1 MLLLSDFDYEL
12 PEERIAQV
20 PIEPRNAS
28 RLMVLD
34 PVKKTI
40 MHRHF
45 YDLKEFL
52 VPGDTLIFNDTRVM
66 PARLI
71 GHRENTGGK
80 VEVFLLR
87 RLDATHWET
96 LVKPGKK
103 ARPGNC
109 IVFSEDLRCTI
120 TDHTDFGGRIV
131 AFQFDGVFEEILD
144 RLGETPLPPYIHEK
158 LEDKERYQTVYNRE
172 EGSAAAPTA
181 GLHFTKEQ
189 MQELREMSVNLGF
202 VTLHVGLG
210 TFRPV
215 NVENIKQHEMHK
227 EFYRI
232 SDETAK
238 LVMDTKR
245 AGHRVIA
252 VGTTSI
258 RTLES
263 AALAPGKIEGRSGWT
278 EIFIYPGYDFK
289 IVDALITNFHL
300 PKSTLIMLISA
311 FGGRKFILDA
321 YRTAV
326 KEKYRFFSFGDAMF
340 LQVQQPKDE
349 RDKELAELEATHQTE
364 E

>member
-1 MLLLSDFDYEL
+1 MLLLSDFDYDL
-12 PEERIAQV
+12 PEERIAQT

-34 PVKKTI
+34 PVEKTI
-40 MHRHF
+40 DHRHF

-52 VPGDTLIFNDTRVM
+52 EPGDTLIFNDTRVM

-71 GHRENTGGK
+71 GHRDQTGGK

-87 RLDATHWET
+87 RIDGTHWET

-103 ARPGNC
+103 AKPGN
-109 IVFSEDLRCTI
+109 IIRFSDELSCEV

-131 AFQFDGVFEEILD
+131 EFRFDGIFEEILD
-144 RLGETPLPPYIHEK
+144 RLGETPLPPYIHER

-189 MQELREMSVNLGF
+189 MQELKERGVNLGF

-215 NVENIKQHEMHK
+215 NVEDIEQHDMHK

-238 LVMDTKR
+238 LVMDTKA

-263 AALAPGKIEGRSGWT
+263 AATAKGQIAGKSGWT

-289 IVDALITNFHL
+289 IVDGIITNFHL

-311 FGGRKFILDA
+311 FAGRNFVLQA
-321 YRTAV
+321 YKTAV
-326 KEKYRFFSFGDAMF
+326 EMKYRFFSFGDAMY
-340 LQVQQPKDE
+340 LSAPQDKDE
-349 RDKELAELEATHQTE
+349 RDQELAELERSHADA
-364 E
+364 

>member
-1 MLLLSDFDYEL
+1 MLLLSDFDYDL
-12 PEERIAQV
+12 PEERIAQT

-34 PVKKTI
+34 PVEKTI
-40 MHRHF
+40 DHRHF

-52 VPGDTLIFNDTRVM
+52 EPGDTLIFNDTRVM

-71 GHRENTGGK
+71 GHRDQTGGK

-87 RLDATHWET
+87 RIDGTHWET

-103 ARPGNC
+103 AKPGN
-109 IVFSEDLRCTI
+109 IIRFSDELSCEV

-131 AFQFDGVFEEILD
+131 EFRFDGIFEEILD
-144 RLGETPLPPYIHEK
+144 RLGETPLPPYIHER

-189 MQELREMSVNLGF
+189 MQELKDRGVNLGF

-215 NVENIKQHEMHK
+215 NVEDIEQHDMHK

-238 LVMDTKR
+238 LVMDTKA

-263 AALAPGKIEGRSGWT
+263 AATAKGQIAGKSGWT

-289 IVDALITNFHL
+289 IVDGIITNFHL

-311 FGGRKFILDA
+311 FAGRNFVLQA
-321 YRTAV
+321 YKTAV
-326 KEKYRFFSFGDAMF
+326 EMKYRFFSFGDAMY
-340 LQVQQPKDE
+340 LSAPQDKDE
-349 RDKELAELEATHQTE
+349 RDQELAELERSHADA
-364 E
+364 

>member
-1 MLLLSDFDYEL
+1 MLLSDFDYNL
-12 PEERIAQV
+12 PEERIAQT

-28 RLMVLD
+28 RLMVLNPQD
-34 PVKKTI
+34 KSIQHK
-40 MHRHF
+40 HF

-52 VPGDTLIFNDTRVM
+52 VPGDTLIFNDTRVL

-71 GHRENTGGK
+71 GHRAQTGGK

-87 RLDATHWET
+87 RLDTTHWET

-103 ARPGNC
+103 ARPGNE
-109 IVFSEDLRCTI
+109 IVFSDELSCLVTE
-120 TDHTDFGGRIV
+120 HTDFGGRIV
-131 AFQFDGVFEEILD
+131 EFKFDGVFEEILD

-158 LEDKERYQTVYNRE
+158 LDDKERYQTVYNRE

-189 MQELREMSVNLGF
+189 MQELKDMGINLGF

-215 NVENIKQHEMHK
+215 STEKIEEHEMHK
-227 EFYRI
+227 EYYSI
-232 SDETAK
+232 SEETAELIK
-238 LVMDTKR
+238 HTKES
-245 AGHRVIA
+245 GHRVIA

-263 AALAPGKIEGRSGWT
+263 AAIAQNEISGKSGWT
-278 EIFIYPGYDFK
+278 QIFIYPGYDFK
-289 IVDALITNFHL
+289 IVDAIITNFHL

-311 FGGRKFILDA
+311 FAGRKFILDA
-321 YRTAV
+321 YKTAV
-326 KEKYRFFSFGDAMF
+326 KEQYRFFSFGDAMF
-340 LQVQQPKDE
+340 IQCKQSKT
-349 RDKELAELEATHQTE
+349 ELEQDLME
-364 E
+364 LGIPKK